1 MASVVLVDSSFF
13 IRRLRDRIDP
23 LLELATYADAWDLA
37 TCGMVKLEV
46 CRGLRVPA
54 MRSRY
59 ESSFAVMQ
67 YAPTNF
73 STWERAARLAYD
85 LDRDG
90 KTIPASDLVVAA
102 CALTIDAPILTFD
115 LHFRFVPG
123 LRVLDRLD

>member
-13 IRRLRDRIDP
+13 IHRFRDRIDP
-23 LLELATYADAWDLA
+23 LLELAAYAEAWDLA

-46 CRGLRVPA
+46 CRGLRVSA

-59 ESSFAVMQ
+59 EARFAEMQ

-73 STWERAARLAYD
+73 STWEHAARLAYE
-85 LDRDG
+85 LDRADN
-90 KTIPASDLVVAA
+90 TIPAADLVIAS
-102 CALTIDAPILTFD
+102 CALAIDAPILTFD
-115 LHFRFVPG
+115 RHFQFVPG

>member
-13 IRRLRDRIDP
+13 IHRLRERIDP

-46 CRGLRVPA
+46 CRGLRIPI

-59 ESSFAVMQ
+59 EARFAEMQ

-73 STWERAARLAYD
+73 STWERAARLAYE

-90 KTIPASDLVVAA
+90 KTIPASDLVIAA
-102 CALTIDAPILTFD
+102 CALAIDASILTFD
-115 LHFRFVPG
+115 RHYQFVPG